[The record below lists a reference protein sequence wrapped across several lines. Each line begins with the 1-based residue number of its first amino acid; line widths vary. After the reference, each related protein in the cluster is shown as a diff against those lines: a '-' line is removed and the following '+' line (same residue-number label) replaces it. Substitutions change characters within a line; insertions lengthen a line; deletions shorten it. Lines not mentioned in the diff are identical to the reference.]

1 MENAIDQLIVWSK
14 DLKILYV
21 EDDISLREEVSIFL
35 ADIFQSVELAT
46 NGQEGLDKLAQGKYD
61 IVITDIR
68 MPVMDGIEMIESI
81 KFLYPEQPILVTSA
95 HNEIEYLVKL
105 IHLGVDNFITK
116 PLQSEQVFK
125 VLHKIVE
132 HINQKKE
139 LRRYR
144 DDLECANE
152 TLKKLTQAQSKVLD
166 LKSSVLR
173 SYQEALD
180 KACIVSISDVN
191 GVIKDVN
198 ENFCK
203 ATGYT
208 KEEMV
213 GSKHSL
219 ISHPLTSSDLYVE
232 LWETI
237 LAKKTW
243 QGLLVNQTKSLKP
256 LYHYTTIVPILD
268 NQGEIIEFVGIIQD
282 LSALYHA
289 NEQKAQ
295 CDISKAIVLKES
307 ELLKNMPFP
316 SALMRNDFS
325 FDAYNKSFENLVV
338 HHMQENLLGK
348 LISKNLYLKELV
360 SFEEMDYFK
369 SVEAILD
376 QWSLDGDITFKGIV
390 KSTIGLQE
398 VLVKISPYTENFHM
412 ICIVKQEDF
421 ELCCQVQER

>member
-35 ADIFQSVELAT
+35 SDIFESVELAT

-68 MPVMDGIEMIESI
+68 MPVMDGIEMIENI
-81 KFLYPEQPILVTSA
+81 KLLYPAQPILVTSA

-116 PLQSEQVFK
+116 PLQSEQIFK

-144 DDLECANE
+144 DDLERANE

-180 KACIVSISDVN
+180 KACIVSIADIN

-208 KEEMV
+208 KEEMI
-213 GSKHSL
+213 GHKHSL
-219 ISHPLTSSDLYVE
+219 ISHPLTNKELYVE

-243 QGLLVNQTKSLKP
+243 QGLLVNQTKSLNP

-268 NQGEIIEFVGIIQD
+268 NQGEIVEFVGIIQD
-282 LSALYHA
+282 LSELYLA

-295 CDISKAIVLKES
+295 CNISEAIALKEG

-316 SALMRNDFS
+316 SALMHDNFS
-325 FDAYNKSFENLVV
+325 FEAYNKGLENLVFN
-338 HHMQENLLGK
+338 HTQEDLFGK
-348 LISKNLYLKELV
+348 LTSKSLHLKELV
-360 SFEEMDYFK
+360 SFEEMDYFEN
-369 SVEAILD
+369 VEAILA
-376 QWSLDGDITFKGIV
+376 QWSLSGDITFKGMI
-390 KSTIGLQE
+390 KSMTGLQE
-398 VLVKISPYTENFHM
+398 VLVKISPYTEHFYM
-412 ICIVKQEDF
+412 VCIVKQEDF

>member
-35 ADIFQSVELAT
+35 SDIFESVELAT

-68 MPVMDGIEMIESI
+68 MPVMDGIEMIENI
-81 KFLYPEQPILVTSA
+81 KLLYPEQPILVTSA

-144 DDLECANE
+144 DDLERANE
-152 TLKKLTQAQSKVLD
+152 TLKKLTQAQSKTLD

-180 KACIVSISDVN
+180 KACIVSIADIN

-208 KEEMV
+208 KEEMI
-213 GSKHSL
+213 GHKHSL
-219 ISHPLTSSDLYVE
+219 ISHPLTNKELYTE

-268 NQGEIIEFVGIIQD
+268 NQGEIVEFVGIIQD
-282 LSALYHA
+282 LSELYHT

-295 CDISKAIVLKES
+295 CDISEAIALKEG

-316 SALMRNDFS
+316 SALMHDDFS
-325 FDAYNKSFENLVV
+325 FESYNKGFENLVLN
-338 HHMQENLLGK
+338 HIQEDLLGK
-348 LISKNLYLKELV
+348 LTSKNLHLRELV
-360 SFEEMDYFK
+360 SFEEMDYFEN
-369 SVEAILD
+369 VDAILA
-376 QWSLDGDITFKGIV
+376 QWSLSGDITFKGMI
-390 KSTIGLQE
+390 KSMIGLQE
-398 VLVKISPYTENFHM
+398 VLVKISPYTEQFYM
-412 ICIVKQEDF
+412 VCIVKQEDF